1 MKVSEFR
8 RFRAEVVGALAA
20 HPEWCKVRRS
30 SYDMAATI
38 VPRAAG
44 ARTYWRIRNGTKGLS
59 QKYAN
64 FEDAAAVCL
73 GSAYRASVS
82 WSSCG
87 SCPESAS
94 AASRLS
100 CATSARLTAHSG
112 VSPPFSVG

>member
-20 HPEWCKVRRS
+20 HPEWRKERRS

-44 ARTYWRIRNGTKGLS
+44 ARTYWRICNGTKGLS

-73 GSAYRASVS
+73 GSAYDER
-82 WSSCG
+82 G
-87 SCPESAS
+87 DYDIDPQD
-94 AASRLS
+94 
-100 CATSARLTAHSG
+100 ARLVLKWRREFDALLEG
-112 VSPPFSVG
+112 RKP